1 MANPAVGWQGF
12 LQIDNAAGV
21 LTTVTDFV
29 TGTSPAFDKQVFDI
43 TTFGNN
49 GSRAKTTGLKDG
61 KFPVDFF
68 SDPIILA
75 HLIALWNMASG
86 STHSFVYGPHGN
98 GSTKVRVT
106 GELILVSL
114 PLPAVVDDVQRI
126 AAQFEVTGTATF
138 DVFP

>member
-1 MANPAVGWQGF
+1 MADPAVGWQGY
-12 LQIDNAAGV
+12 LQIDNSGGV
-21 LTTVTDFV
+21 LTDVTDFV

-68 SDPIILA
+68 SDPTILS
-75 HLIALWNMASG
+75 HLIALWNMAAG

-98 GSTKVRVT
+98 ASGKVRVT
-106 GELILVSL
+106 GELILVTL
-114 PLPAVVDDVQRI
+114 PLPAVVDDVERI
-126 AAQFEVTGTATF
+126 QAAFECTGTVTF
-138 DVFP
+138 DLFP